1 MSTQSHSDTPAQ
13 SYYVPSQSRWPLLA
27 SIGLFLIAYGAA
39 SLMNALTADVG
50 GGLGLVLL
58 LLGALVMGL
67 VLTGWFGH
75 VIDESQAGLY
85 SDQMDRSFRW
95 GMSWFIFSEVM
106 FFAAFFGALFYV
118 RTLAVPWLG
127 GEGDKGVSNMLWQNF
142 EASWPLMQTPD
153 MEAFPG
159 PQGLIDPWHLPLLN
173 TLLLI
178 TSSITVTIA
187 HRALKEDRRQS
198 VIRWLTVTLAL
209 GAGFIF
215 FQVLE
220 YVEAYNDLGLTLQA
234 GIYGATFFIL
244 TGFHGIHV
252 TLGAFMLL
260 VILLRVIRGHF
271 SADNHFGFEAV
282 SWYWHFVDVV
292 WIGLFL
298 FVYIF

>member
-1 MSTQSHSDTPAQ
+1 MSSETQT
-13 SYYVPSQSRWPLLA
+13 YYVPSQSRWPLLA
-27 SIGLFLIAYGAA
+27 SIALFLIAYGAG
-39 SLMNALTADVG
+39 SLMNAMSADSG
-50 GGLGLVLL
+50 GGMGLILL

-75 VIDESQAGLY
+75 VIDESRAGLY

-106 FFAAFFGALFYV
+106 FFAAFFGTLFYV

-127 GEGDKGVSNMLWQNF
+127 GEGEKGVSNMLWQNF
-142 EASWPLMQTPD
+142 EATWPLMQTPD

-173 TLLLI
+173 TLLLVS
-178 TSSITVTIA
+178 SSITVTIA
-187 HRALKEDRRQS
+187 HKALKQDRRPA
-198 VIRWLTVTLAL
+198 VTLWLAITVLL
-209 GAGFIF
+209 GAAFLV
-215 FQVLE
+215 FQILE
-220 YVEAYNDLGLTLQA
+220 YMEAYNELGLTLQA

-244 TGFHGIHV
+244 TGFHGMHV

-260 VILLRVIRGHF
+260 IILLRVMRGHF
-271 SADNHFGFEAV
+271 SPDNHFGFEAV
-282 SWYWHFVDVV
+282 CWYWHFVDVV

-298 FVYIF
+298 FVYIL

>member
-1 MSTQSHSDTPAQ
+1 MSTQSHSSSESQ

-27 SIGLFLIAYGAA
+27 SIALFLIAYGAG
-39 SLMNALTADVG
+39 SLMNAMSANSG
-50 GGLGLVLL
+50 GGMGLTLL

-106 FFAAFFGALFYV
+106 FFAAFFGTLFYV

-127 GEGDKGVSNMLWQNF
+127 GEGEKGVSNMLWQNF
-142 EASWPLMQTPD
+142 EATWPLMQTPD

-159 PQGLIDPWHLPLLN
+159 PEGLIDPWHLPLLN
-173 TLLLI
+173 TLLLVS
-178 TSSITVTIA
+178 SSITVTIA
-187 HRALKEDRRQS
+187 HKALKQNRRPA
-198 VIRWLTVTLAL
+198 VTLWLAITVLL
-209 GAGFIF
+209 GAAFLV
-215 FQVLE
+215 FQVME
-220 YVEAYNDLGLTLQA
+220 YVEAYNELGLTLQA

-244 TGFHGIHV
+244 TGFHGMHV

-260 VILLRVIRGHF
+260 IILLRVIRGHF
-271 SADNHFGFEAV
+271 SPESHFGFEAV
-282 SWYWHFVDVV
+282 CWYWHFVDVV

-298 FVYIF
+298 FVYIL